1 VTRVAYEI
9 PYEWKI
15 GVRYLRS
22 RHRSGFVSFVA
33 SMSVIGLALGVAVLV
48 VVLSVLN
55 GFETEL
61 RSRMLAVTSHAT
73 IAGLDG
79 EIADWRSALV
89 QLRREPGVR
98 AVAPYIEARGLLANG
113 QAVAGTMVRGV
124 LPAEEGDTI
133 GLGSRMLD
141 GRLADLEPGGFR
153 VILGSALAAELGV
166 KKGQHIVLMTP
177 EGTATPAGFMPR
189 MRRLTVSGIFE
200 SGMYEFDRG
209 LALMH
214 LSDAAKL
221 YRMGDNVTGVRL
233 ALDDPF
239 AAPQLVRSS
248 AESLDIE
255 SNQNGF
261 YVSDWTRDHASFFRS
276 IELTKSM
283 MFFILLILV
292 VVAAINLIAT
302 LVMIVKEKQT
312 DIAILRTIGAA
323 PGNVLR
329 MFVVQGGLIGLVGTI
344 AGALLGWLLALNVT
358 AVVHGI
364 ERLFGVRFL
373 DPSVYL
379 MSDLP
384 SEVHLVDVLQ
394 VAAVAL
400 LLAALATIYPAW
412 RASRTLP
419 AEALRHE

>member
-1 VTRVAYEI
+1 MAI
-9 PYEWKI
+9 PYEWMI
-15 GVRYLRS
+15 GARYLRS
-22 RHRSGFVSFVA
+22 QHRSGFVSFVA

-61 RSRMLAVTSHAT
+61 RGRMLSVTSHAT
-73 IAGLDG
+73 ISGLDG
-79 EIADWRSALV
+79 EIADWRYARD
-89 QLRREPGVR
+89 QLAKVPGVR
-98 AVAPYIEARGLLANG
+98 AVAPYIEARGLLAHG
-113 QAVAGTMVRGV
+113 QNVAGAMVRGV
-124 LPAEEGDTI
+124 LPAAEGAAV
-133 GLGSRMLD
+133 GLGSRMQA
-141 GRLADLEPGGFR
+141 GALADLEPGGFR
-153 VILGSALAAELGV
+153 VILGSALATELGV
-166 KKGQHIVLMTP
+166 QAGDSIVLMTP
-177 EGTATPAGFMPR
+177 EATATPAGLMPR
-189 MRRLTVSGIFE
+189 QRRFTVSGIFE

-209 LALMH
+209 LALVH
-214 LSDAAKL
+214 LGDAAKL
-221 YRMGDNVTGVRL
+221 YRLGDNVTGLRL
-233 ALDDPF
+233 ALADPF
-239 AAPQLVRSS
+239 EAPQLVRAA
-248 AESLDIE
+248 AESLDIA

-261 YVSDWTRDHASFFRS
+261 YVSDWTRDHANFFRS

-323 PGNVLR
+323 PVNVLR
-329 MFVVQGGLIGLVGTI
+329 TFVVQGALIGLVGTV
-344 AGALLGWLLALNVT
+344 AGTLLGWILALNVT
-358 AVVHGI
+358 GIVHGI

-384 SEVHLVDVLQ
+384 SEVHLADVLR
-394 VAAVAL
+394 VAGVAL

>member
-1 VTRVAYEI
+1 MAFEW
-9 PYEWKI
+9 PYEWTI

-22 RHRSGFVSFVA
+22 AHRSGFVSFVA
-33 SMSVIGLALGVAVLV
+33 SMSVLGLSLGVAVLI

-55 GFETEL
+55 GFEAEL
-61 RSRMLAVTSHAT
+61 RSRMLAVTAHAT
-73 IAGLDG
+73 ITGVDG
-79 EIADWRSALV
+79 AIPDWRAR
-89 QLRREPGVR
+89 QATAAQEPGVKA
-98 AVAPYIEARGLLANG
+98 AVPFIESRGLLANG
-113 QAVAGTMVRGV
+113 QRVSGVMVRGV
-124 LPAEEGDTI
+124 LPEEEVKAI
-133 GLGSRMLD
+133 GLGSRMTSGSLAELEA
-141 GRLADLEPGGFR
+141 GRYR
-153 VILGSALAAELGV
+153 IVLGSALAAELGV
-166 KKGQHIVLMTP
+166 KRGQTVVLMTP

-189 MRRLTVSGIFE
+189 MKRFTVAGIFD

-209 LALMH
+209 LALLHMT
-214 LSDAAKL
+214 DAAQL
-221 YRMGDNVTGVRL
+221 YRMGDDVTGLRL

-239 AAPQLVRSS
+239 LAPMLVRTVARAIDVSG
-248 AESLDIE
+248 
-255 SNQNGF
+255 NGYF
-261 YVSDWTRDHASFFRS
+261 ISDWTRDHLNFFRS

-323 PGNVLR
+323 PNNVLR
-329 MFVVQGGLIGLVGTI
+329 MFIVQGALIGLVGTL
-344 AGALLGWLLALNVT
+344 AGALLGWVLALNVT
-358 AVVHGI
+358 GIVHGI
-364 ERLFGVRFL
+364 EHLFGVQFL

-384 SEVHLVDVLQ
+384 SEVHSADVLQ
-394 VAAVAL
+394 VAGVAL

-412 RASRTLP
+412 RAARTLP

>member
-1 VTRVAYEI
+1 MALQI
-9 PYEWKI
+9 PYEWTI
-15 GVRYLRS
+15 GIRYLRS

-61 RSRMLAVTSHAT
+61 RSRMLAVTSHGT
-73 IAGLDG
+73 ISGFEG
-79 EIADWRSALV
+79 GIADWRTAQAQAARV
-89 QLRREPGVR
+89 PGVR
-98 AVAPYIEARGLLANG
+98 AVAPYIEARGLLANSRE
-113 QAVAGTMVRGV
+113 VAGSLVRGV
-124 LPAEEGDTI
+124 LPADEAGAV
-133 GLGSRMLD
+133 GLGSRLVK
-141 GRLADLEPGGFR
+141 GKLQDLEPGKYR
-153 VILGSALAAELGV
+153 IILGSALAAQLGV
-166 KKGQHIVLMTP
+166 QVGQSVVLMAP
-177 EGTATPAGFMPR
+177 EGSATPAGFAPR
-189 MRRLTVSGIFE
+189 MRRFTVSGIFE

-209 LALMH
+209 LALVH
-214 LSDAAKL
+214 LNDAAKL
-221 YRMGDNVTGVRL
+221 YRLGDTVTGLRL

-239 AAPQLVRSS
+239 S
-248 AESLDIE
+248 ARQMVQNVARNLDIQG
-255 SNQNGF
+255 NANGF
-261 YVSDWTRDHASFFRS
+261 YVSDWTRDHAIFFRS

-323 PGNVLR
+323 PINVLR
-329 MFVVQGGLIGLVGTI
+329 MFLVQGALIGLAGTL
-344 AGALLGWLLALNVT
+344 AGAALGWLLALNVT
-358 AVVHGI
+358 GVVRAI
-364 ERLFGVRFL
+364 ERAFGIQFL

-384 SEVHLVDVLQ
+384 SEVHLADVLQ
-394 VAAVAL
+394 VSAVAL
-400 LLAALATIYPAW
+400 ALAALATIYPAW